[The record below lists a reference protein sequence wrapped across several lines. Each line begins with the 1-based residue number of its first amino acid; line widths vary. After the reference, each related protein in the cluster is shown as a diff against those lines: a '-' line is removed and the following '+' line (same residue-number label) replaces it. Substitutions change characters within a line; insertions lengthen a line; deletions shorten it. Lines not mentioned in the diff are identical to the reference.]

1 MSKILLVTSSP
12 RGAASH
18 SSRVAR
24 SLVERLAHRSAGVA
38 HRSAGLAQ
46 GSTGSAS
53 ADSRSSI
60 VVRDLT
66 KQPLNH
72 IGEDFVTALATPP
85 ERRTQEQS
93 AAIALSDQL
102 IAELFDA
109 DVIVIASAMIN
120 FGVSSNLKTYIDH
133 LLRAGSTFRYT
144 ANGPEGLVKGKKA
157 FIVRAS
163 GGVYSDGPARAAN
176 FQDTYLKHVLGFIGI
191 TDVEV
196 IHIEGVAFGPEATE
210 KALAAAAGKVSAVRP
225 CEELALA

>member
-18 SSRVAR
+18 SSRLGR
-24 SLVERLAHRSAGVA
+24 SLAKQLASGDPRSAV
-38 HRSAGLAQ
+38 
-46 GSTGSAS
+46 
-53 ADSRSSI
+53 

-66 KQPLNH
+66 KEPVAH
-72 IGEDFVTALATPP
+72 IGEDFVTALGTPP
-85 ERRTQEQS
+85 EQRTPAQS
-93 AAIALSDQL
+93 QAVALSDRL

-120 FGVSSNLKTYIDH
+120 FGVSSTLKAYIDYV
-133 LLRAGSTFRYT
+133 LRAGATFRYT

-163 GGVYSDGPARAAN
+163 GGIYSEGPAKAAN

-210 KALAAAAGKVSAVRP
+210 KALTAAASHISTVPPFA
-225 CEELALA
+225 ELATA